1 MKKEKQKEEETIEV
15 NPQNGTEYEPT
26 NCEKKIIEVLLNPE
40 YRNKKVT
47 EICSIAGV
55 DRKVYYRAFD
65 KPEFVAYYKK
75 LSVNLTIKAVA
86 PMVNAFV
93 KWGLNGSF
101 QHGKVIL
108 EMADMYR
115 EKQQTELTGANGG
128 PIVVFSGENKLED

>member
-1 MKKEKQKEEETIEV
+1 MEKKKKNKKEEEVIEL

-26 NCEKKIIEVLLNPE
+26 TCEKKILEVLLNPE

-47 EICSIAGV
+47 EICTIAGV

-75 LSVNLTIKAVA
+75 ISVNLTIKAVA

-93 KWGLNGSF
+93 KWGLSGSF

-108 EMADMYR
+108 EMAEVYK
-115 EKQQTELTGANGG
+115 EKQQLDINKTIPISEL
-128 PIVVFSGENKLED
+128 VDE